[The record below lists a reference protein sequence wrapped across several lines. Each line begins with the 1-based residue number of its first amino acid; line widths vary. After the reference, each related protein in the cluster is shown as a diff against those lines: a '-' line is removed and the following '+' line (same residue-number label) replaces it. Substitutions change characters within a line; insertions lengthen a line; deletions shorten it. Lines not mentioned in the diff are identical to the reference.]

1 MELAPLR
8 RVAACLCAGV
18 VLVACAGDA
27 DEGAPATS
35 GAPVEGSAA
44 GDGDVFTEV
53 DPGDSPD
60 TATPTSVEPV
70 VESIPPV
77 AETGVPGIESDD
89 AFCRAWS
96 EYAGSV
102 QALSLAWAVQPAAAA
117 ATLEIA
123 ASDAVT
129 AAVAAMAAELPP
141 EIEANRAALT
151 VDVPGPFLR
160 RAERARA
167 VLLDAGATDE
177 EIERL
182 GDAWIAAITTFGLD
196 AEDVEVVP
204 PDGVAPK
211 LAVAAEAFVESVPSI
226 LEDPTLDTTEFDI
239 SPALDYIFD
248 NCPDRGTLA
257 GNDDIEG

>member
-1 MELAPLR
+1 M
-8 RVAACLCAGV
+8 
-18 VLVACAGDA
+18 ACAGDG
-27 DEGAPATS
+27 DEGGPATTGAPA
-35 GAPVEGSAA
+35 EGSAA
-44 GDGDVFTEV
+44 GEGDVFTEV

-60 TATPTSVEPV
+60 ATAPNTVEPV

-77 AETGVPGIESDD
+77 AETGVPGIDSDD

-123 ASDAVT
+123 ASDAVA

-141 EIEANRAALT
+141 EIESNRAALT

-167 VLLDAGATDE
+167 AMVDAGGTDD
-177 EIERL
+177 EIAQL
-182 GDAWIAAITTFGLD
+182 GDAWIAAITASGLD

-204 PDGVAPK
+204 PAGVAPK
-211 LAVAAEAFVESVPSI
+211 LAAAAEAFVASVPSI

-239 SPALDYIFD
+239 SPSLDYIFD

-257 GNDDIEG
+257 GNDDIAG